1 MADWQSF
8 ATGFLESVGK
18 NYTKAAEKS
27 EEYED
32 RLRELA
38 ERNKAT
44 AGKYELLRNNA
55 TNTVKQLRLLG
66 VSEPAIAAAAESSA
80 TGLMDLQKKTL
91 GAVSSFQAQTGQKPT
106 PEELAGMMSYSEEFR
121 ETYAGQAGK
130 VDELISNLYGG
141 PKSVIGDTEAAER
154 GFFGSLFP
162 PSKQAIRA
170 RLDAEKTDYG
180 YSVYDLAELAGT
192 QPYNPTGSGAYFS
205 FQKPNFFEPEDV
217 PTEVSMLNKYMATEV
232 ASFRLDKSF
241 EDAETFIKGT
251 AKAYKDGSI
260 SAAER
265 EKYEAARN
273 LVNRKK
279 AEALDGFVGNR
290 AGRFEG
296 ASYIENMGFKLDNF
310 VPNYSSNFIER
321 ATAET
326 RAVDEQMS
334 SVTREAG
341 GTPEEA
347 VPEEA
352 ATAEAVTVDSAA
364 EDLTEETLNSLS
376 NKYPLFEDVFNNPN
390 ITVQQSGSSITLEA
404 PKAFEGAVTV
414 GLNDDGSVKS
424 FKYPGKRAFT
434 GEEAVDRFKFLNTE
448 LRSKLAAPYSYD
460 PTAAEVRPL
469 AAPDRSQRVLTMTPE
484 EITAALESGDI
495 KRGLINENVVRK
507 LNPKQRAALGYPEL
521 DGLFRL
527 TEAFGADGGSPS
539 KEQVREKSQ
548 QLLFKEDA
556 KNNPDKL
563 YVIRMPGGPKRRG
576 FRESRVIKGSILAQI
591 PDEALISGDI
601 NRNMISEYKE
611 TPFEEYGDPVGG
623 RDPFF
628 GGTELEKYFGI
639 QAVDSEKP
647 SKEEEEWRKSKRE
660 ESDKRNRDKLAEY
673 ERIQKERAAKRAAK
687 G

>member
-44 AGKYELLRNNA
+44 AGKYELLRNSA

-130 VDELISNLYGG
+130 VDELIRNLYGG

-162 PSKQAIRA
+162 SSKQDIRA

-180 YSVYDLAELAGT
+180 YSVYDLAELSGT
-192 QPYNPTGSGAYFS
+192 QAYNPTGSGAYFS

-232 ASFRLDKSF
+232 ASFRLDNSF
-241 EDAETFIKGT
+241 KKAEDLIVAGT
-251 AKAYKDGSI
+251 AAYNDGFSMSAEEKA
-260 SAAER
+260 A
-265 EKYEAARN
+265 YEAARN

-364 EDLTEETLNSLS
+364 EDLTEETANSLYS
-376 NKYPLFEDVFNNPN
+376 NYVNFEQVANNPAVTMKQDGN
-390 ITVQQSGSSITLEA
+390 TITIEA
-404 PKAFEGAVTV
+404 PSVSSFPGVVIELA
-414 GLNDDGSVKS
+414 DDGTVKS
-424 FKYPGKRAFT
+424 FKRPGKRAVK
-434 GEEAVDRFKFLNTE
+434 GEDAIKRFNFMNQKLREELAGPAYVDPD
-448 LRSKLAAPYSYD
+448 AI
-460 PTAAEVRPL
+460 EVGPL

-507 LNPKQRAALGYPEL
+507 LSPKQRAALGYPEL

-539 KEQVREKSQ
+539 KEQVMEKNQ

-601 NRNMISEYKE
+601 NRNMISEYTG
-611 TPFEEYGDPVGG
+611 TPMEEYGDPVGMDK
-623 RDPFF
+623 RDP
-628 GGTELEKYFGI
+628 YF
-639 QAVDSEKP
+639 D
-647 SKEEEEWRKSKRE
+647 EEELLKFFKVRPTNEQE
-660 ESDKRNRDKLAEY
+660 
-673 ERIQKERAAKRAAK
+673 
-687 G
+687 